1 MDMLINDLN
10 LVIELDG
17 LTHKYPARA
26 RFDKVRDEYLAEVL
40 NLKVMRIQ
48 IYGLTTDE
56 VVKLIDNIIFE
67 EKEKQELDKI
77 QRLYSSELQLQK
89 LYSSKKR

>member
-1 MDMLINDLN
+1 VHGTKSYSDNENVLTNVLADGFRMDMLINDLN

-40 NLKVMRIQ
+40 NLQVMRI
-48 IYGLTTDE
+48 YY
-56 VVKLIDNIIFE
+56 K
-67 EKEKQELDKI
+67 
-77 QRLYSSELQLQK
+77 
-89 LYSSKKR
+89 